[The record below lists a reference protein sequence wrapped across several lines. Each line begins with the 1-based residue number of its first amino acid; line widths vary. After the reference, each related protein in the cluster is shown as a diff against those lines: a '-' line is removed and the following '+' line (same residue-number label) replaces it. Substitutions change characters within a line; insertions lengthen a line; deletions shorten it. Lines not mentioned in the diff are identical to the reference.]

1 MTQHKYTLPRQR
13 SLKRKLLIDALFK
26 EGHSVVVYPLRLVYL
41 QVDYPEDV
49 PYMVGFSVPKKK
61 IRKAVQRNRIKRLMR
76 ESFRLQQHQL
86 NLPDKTIMMW
96 IYLDKKLPDYETIYN
111 KMTLIINELSKPAR
125 FSKPSR
131 FDN

>member
-1 MTQHKYTLPRQR
+1 MTQHKYTLPRKR

-41 QVDYPEDV
+41 TIDYPDDV

-61 IRKAVQRNRIKRLMR
+61 IKKAVHRNRIKRLMR

-96 IYLDKKLPDYETIYN
+96 IYMDKKLPDYKTIYN
-111 KMTLIINELSKPAR
+111 NMKFIINVSVR
-125 FSKPSR
+125 
-131 FDN
+131 

>member
-1 MTQHKYTLPRQR
+1 MTQPRHTLPRKR

-41 QVDYPEDV
+41 TIDYPDEV

-61 IRKAVQRNRIKRLMR
+61 IKKAVHRNRIKRLMR

-86 NLPDKTIMMW
+86 ALPEKTIMMW
-96 IYLDKKLPDYETIYN
+96 IYMDNKLPDYETIYQ
-111 KMTLIINELSKPAR
+111 KMALIINELHKPNR
-125 FSKPSR
+125 F
-131 FDN
+131 

>member
-1 MTQHKYTLPRQR
+1 MTQLKYTLPRKR

-41 QVDYPEDV
+41 TIDYPDEV

-61 IRKAVQRNRIKRLMR
+61 IKKAVHRNRIKRLMR

-86 NLPDKTIMMW
+86 ALPEKTIMMW
-96 IYLDKKLPDYETIYN
+96 IYMDHKLPDYKTIYD
-111 KMTLIINELSKPAR
+111 KMTLIINELHKPNR
-125 FSKPSR
+125 F
-131 FDN
+131 